1 MKNWDYA
8 NLAREA
14 KEHGGPQKFV
24 GDVYEDGRYDGRV
37 EGGIIGVIG
46 ILGLMVLKKAYQKAK
61 EEYEKHKAKV
71 EADKTVAVQSIEAEI
86 TYTQDEFNKDSFNSA
101 VSTDNITTG

>member
-46 ILGLMVLKKAYQKAK
+46 ILGLMVLKKHTKKQKRNMRNTK
-61 EEYEKHKAKV
+61 LRWKQIKLLRFKV
-71 EADKTVAVQSIEAEI
+71 LKPKSLIPKTSLTKTLSIPQLALTI
-86 TYTQDEFNKDSFNSA
+86 
-101 VSTDNITTG
+101 